1 MEFIMKKALFVA
13 GLDYAIT
20 DENLKEIFSAYGT
33 VETAKVITDKFSG
46 QSRGFGFVDMLTQE
60 EAQDCINSL
69 NNSTVNSR
77 QIVVKFKEDKPS
89 GNRNQTRSFNSR
101 W

>member
-1 MEFIMKKALFVA
+1 MKKALFVA

-20 DENLKEIFSAYGT
+20 DENLKEIFGAYGT

-60 EAQDCINSL
+60 EAQECINNL
-69 NNSTVNSR
+69 NNATVNSR

-89 GNRNQTRSFNSR
+89 GNRNQNRSYNSR